1 MPKDPLR
8 GIFGFGQRCKN
19 LTAGYPS
26 GPDILHDVDIEVRPG
41 EIVALI
47 GPNGAGKSTVLRSIF
62 NQADTRAGSIKF
74 FDDELTSLPT
84 HSLINLGVS
93 FVPQGR
99 QVFGT
104 MTVKENLE
112 MGAFAIADQ
121 KLVKEN
127 IEVVLKRFPL
137 LREKLSQ
144 NGANLSGGQ
153 QQVLAIARALVQS
166 PKLLLMD
173 EPSLGLSPKAMHEI
187 FDVIK
192 EINKEG
198 VMILIVEQN
207 ARAAVEIADRTYV
220 LEMGKV
226 ALTGGRDILDNE
238 KIKKIYFGKE

>member
-1 MPKDPLR
+1 MLT
-8 GIFGFGQRCKN
+8 IKN